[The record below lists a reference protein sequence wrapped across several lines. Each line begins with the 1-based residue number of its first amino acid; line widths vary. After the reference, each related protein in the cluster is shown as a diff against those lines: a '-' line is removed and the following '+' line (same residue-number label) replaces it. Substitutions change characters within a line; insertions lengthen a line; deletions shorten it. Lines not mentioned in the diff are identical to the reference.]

1 MCLSCQ
7 YINVDKV
14 EYHSIV
20 LVRAGQAG
28 ILPAGSL
35 LCRLGKFYELNL
47 LAVNINS
54 CQSRRPMVSFS
65 VAVCQLP
72 T

>member
-1 MCLSCQ
+1 MQAGWQCPQGCC
-7 YINVDKV
+7 I
-14 EYHSIV
+14 IV
-20 LVRAGQAG
+20 LARDGQAG

-35 LCRLGKFYELNL
+35 LCRLEKFYELNL

-54 CQSRRPMVSFS
+54 CQSRRPTVSFS
-65 VAVCQLP
+65 VVVCQLP